1 MPFPQPLLSP
11 GSVLVAVS
19 GAWGV
24 FWGTWSALLPAVLER
39 AGTSPA
45 EFGLVLTAVP
55 LGAMPAMAV
64 VGRLAVGREPR
75 ALLLTAFSLAAG
87 IVLLGG
93 VSGPAGLG
101 AALLV
106 VGATSGALDVCLN
119 SATARV
125 ERTTGRPLFQAV
137 HAAFPVAVIAAA
149 PLTGL
154 ARQAGVGIPA
164 VLLVCAVLQAA
175 SALPLLRPAAVGGR
189 REEGEGRGKGGAGP
203 AAGPVRRAGPAWRS
217 AWVWGSVLGALGG
230 CVLVVENAVEQWS
243 VLLLE
248 EHRDAP
254 AALASAA
261 PALYM
266 GALTVSRLA
275 VQRMKWPRTRDL
287 VLLGAVGG
295 CGGIAWAALAPAAWL
310 SLTGFAV
317 CGLALGPLMPALLG
331 HAGRTDPSGYTVS
344 VVSAVSYVAFL
355 VSPLFVGSLTRWV
368 SLPVTLACLSSAAVP
383 LLAAAAVAR
392 WRPAWARPR
401 TPADR

>member
-1 MPFPQPLLSP
+1 MPLPQPLLSP

-39 AGTSPA
+39 AGTTPA

-64 VGRLAVGREPR
+64 VGRIAVGREPR

-87 IVLLGG
+87 IVLLGK

-101 AALLV
+101 VALLV

-154 ARQAGVGIPA
+154 ARHAGVGIPA
-164 VLLVCAVLQAA
+164 VLLVCAVLQAT
-175 SALPLLRPAAVGGR
+175 SALPLLLPAAVGG
-189 REEGEGRGKGGAGP
+189 GGSDPAAGP
-203 AAGPVRRAGPAWRS
+203 AAGPTRRVGPSWRS
-217 AWVWGSVLGALGG
+217 AWVWGAVLGALGG
-230 CVLVVENAVEQWS
+230 CALVVENAVEQWS

-248 EHRDAP
+248 EHRSAS
-254 AALASAA
+254 AVLASAA
-261 PALYM
+261 PAVYM
-266 GALTVSRLA
+266 GALTVSRLV
-275 VQRMKWPRTRDL
+275 VQRMAPPRTRDL

-295 CGGIAWAALAPAAWL
+295 CGGIAWAALAPTAWL

-355 VSPLFVGSLTRWV
+355 VSPLLVGSLTRWV
-368 SLPVTLACLSSAAVP
+368 SLPVALACLAFMAVP
-383 LLAAAAVAR
+383 LLAAAVAAR
-392 WRPAWARPR
+392 LRPAWARPHA
-401 TPADR
+401 PAGR